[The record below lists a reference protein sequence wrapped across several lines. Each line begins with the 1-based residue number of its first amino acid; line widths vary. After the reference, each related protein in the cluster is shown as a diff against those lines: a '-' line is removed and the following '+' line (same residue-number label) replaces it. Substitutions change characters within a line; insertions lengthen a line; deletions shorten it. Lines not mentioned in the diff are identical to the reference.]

1 MKKKSKSKK
10 IKFIPVNVPKIF
22 REDKIYVK
30 NSLNTNW
37 ISSEGPF
44 VKKFE
49 QEFSKF
55 NKRKFGIAVS
65 SGTAALEISLKA
77 LKLKPRDEIIIPAFS
92 IISTA
97 LCVIKLGL
105 RPVLV
110 DCDLSTWNMIPEQII
125 KKINRRTKGIII
137 THIYGFP
144 VDLEKIIKIAQ
155 KKNIKIIEDAAEMIG
170 QKYKNRMCG
179 SFGEASTFSFYAN
192 KHITSGEGGAVLTD
206 DNNAYEK
213 IKQIR
218 NLDFNNSDR
227 FKHENLFWNYRLSGI
242 QAAFGNSSIRSI
254 EKVIKMK
261 IKKADVYNGLF
272 SEYEDILQ
280 LPLTDLDGVKNH
292 YWVYGI
298 IPKIEFDRKKVM
310 SMLLD
315 KGIETRPFFFPLN
328 LQPAYLNLGKDIFE
342 CPISEKIGKK
352 GFYIPIGNH
361 VSTSQQKM
369 IVENITKLL
378 V

>member
-1 MKKKSKSKK
+1 M
-10 IKFIPVNVPKIF
+10 INVFEPKIYF
-22 REDKIYVK
+22 KDKLAVFNALNKK
-30 NSLNTNW
+30 NISGSSLE
-37 ISSEGPF
+37 I
-44 VKKFE
+44 KKFE
-49 QEFSKF
+49 NSLAKYFDRTYTLAIS
-55 NKRKFGIAVS
+55 NGSIALE
-65 SGTAALEISLKA
+65 AALQSLDINSD
-77 LKLKPRDEIIIPAFS
+77 DEIIIPSFT
-92 IISTA
+92 IIS
-97 LCVIKLGL
+97 CLGAVV
-105 RPVLV
+105 RSGGKPVFCDV
-110 DCDLSTWNMIPEQII
+110 DEFSWNMTLDDIKKVKTNKTKAIVMVHTYGLVADAENIEKYCNENNIYLIEDSAEAHGQII
-125 KKINRRTKGIII
+125 NGRK
-137 THIYGFP
+137 
-144 VDLEKIIKIAQ
+144 
-155 KKNIKIIEDAAEMIG
+155 
-170 QKYKNRMCG
+170 CG
-179 SFGEASTFSFYAN
+179 SFGHISTLSFYAN

-261 IKKADVYNGLF
+261 IKKAEVYNELF
-272 SEYEDILQ
+272 SKYEDILQ

-298 IPKIEFDRKKVM
+298 IPKIEFDRKKIM
-310 SMLLD
+310 SMLLE

-328 LQPAYLNLGKDIFE
+328 LQPAYLNLGKDLFE
-342 CPISEKIGKK
+342 CPISEKIGKR

-361 VSTSQQKM
+361 VSSSQQKM

>member
-1 MKKKSKSKK
+1 M
-10 IKFIPVNVPKIF
+10 
-22 REDKIYVK
+22 DL
-30 NSLNTNW
+30 NSD
-37 ISSEGPF
+37 
-44 VKKFE
+44 
-49 QEFSKF
+49 
-55 NKRKFGIAVS
+55 
-65 SGTAALEISLKA
+65 
-77 LKLKPRDEIIIPAFS
+77 DEIIIPSFT
-92 IISTA
+92 IIS
-97 LCVIKLGL
+97 CLGAVV
-105 RPVLV
+105 RSGGKPVFCDV
-110 DCDLSTWNMIPEQII
+110 DEFSWNMTLDDIKKVKTNKTKAIVMVHTYGLVADAENIEKYCNENNIYLIEDSAEAHGQII
-125 KKINRRTKGIII
+125 NGRK
-137 THIYGFP
+137 
-144 VDLEKIIKIAQ
+144 
-155 KKNIKIIEDAAEMIG
+155 
-170 QKYKNRMCG
+170 CG
-179 SFGEASTFSFYAN
+179 SFGHISTLSFYAN

-206 DNNAYEK
+206 DNYTYEK

-242 QAAFGNSSIRSI
+242 QAAFGNSSIKSI

-310 SMLLD
+310 SILLE

-352 GFYIPIGNH
+352 GF
-361 VSTSQQKM
+361 TFLL
-369 IVENITKLL
+369 EIT
-378 V
+378 